1 MKFRNLRHGMG
12 FIKILYIL
20 LLFLIIAADITYA
33 STIKD
38 ETIAQ
43 AITNLLRRDR
53 MGTGERVDVF
63 ATQGIVTMTGRV
75 DNPLMRRR
83 AAQLALTVRGVRSVI
98 NRIEIF
104 PLGRMDDAIK
114 KDILMAV
121 RNTSSPGQDDFQIN
135 VRNGYVFMSGKVN
148 SQDAK
153 VFCIKLAFGINGVKK
168 IISHIELKD
177 QHELTDDDIKA
188 NIKRRLLW
196 NVWVDDNRI
205 DIQVIEGR
213 VNLRGRVGSL
223 AEKMAALHEA
233 LMADGTVYVENKNL
247 IIDRTLHNKMR
258 RHTTYS
264 DKTDVAIKKA
274 LKDTFS
280 LDPRLTTLK
289 AEISVASGIV
299 TLNGCTNNLCCKR
312 FVEQDAKNTVGVR
325 IVKNNLKICT
335 YNIIQ

>member
-1 MKFRNLRHGMG
+1 MKFRNLKLRMG
-12 FIKILYIL
+12 FIKILYSL
-20 LLFLIIAADITYA
+20 LLFLIIAAEITYA

-38 ETIAQ
+38 ETITQ
-43 AITNLLRRDR
+43 TISSLLRRDR
-53 MGTGERVDVF
+53 IGTGERIDVF
-63 ATQGIVTMTGRV
+63 ATQGIVTMTGRA

-98 NRIEIF
+98 NIIDIF
-104 PLGRMDDAIK
+104 PLGRMDAAIK

-121 RNTSSPGQDDFQIN
+121 RNTSSPGQDDLEID

-223 AEKMAALHEA
+223 AEKMAAHHEA

-264 DKTDVAIKKA
+264 DTDVAIKKA
-274 LKDTFS
+274 LRDTFS
-280 LDPRLTTLK
+280 QDPRLTTLK
-289 AEISVASGIV
+289 AEISVTSGIV
-299 TLNGCTNNLCCKR
+299 TLNGCTNNLYCKR

-335 YNIIQ
+335 FNFIQ